1 MQGGDWCDA
10 LLAEEH
16 GKHQKKKKSSQPK
29 KKEDRKEDYPDETGV
44 YTFCTSNSATLFSIW
59 FDLVH
64 CVQFCPWPSRL
75 LPERARARHPGSF
88 LFFFPFTAVSQS
100 HTLCG
105 MRACWVCPWVCTSTA
120 SKVTCCVVAFV
131 LDFLLD
137 MFPGFV
143 VVASVFFFFFM
154 ARFAL
159 LSPVLFSLLFFL
171 SSCSH
176 TELSTYSHSVSSLF
190 FFFFHMLLL
199 SHHIV

>member
-1 MQGGDWCDA
+1 MVEFGVMRSWHNRMGNT
-10 LLAEEH
+10 
-16 GKHQKKKKSSQPK
+16 KKKKKSSQPK
-29 KKEDRKEDYPDETGV
+29 KKEDRTEDYPDETGV

-143 VVASVFFFFFM
+143 VVASVFFFFFYGTLRL
-154 ARFAL
+154 AFSCPL
-159 LSPVLFSLLFFL
+159 FPSFFSLL
-171 SSCSH
+171 
-176 TELSTYSHSVSSLF
+176 LF
-190 FFFFHMLLL
+190 PYWALYLFSQRLIIVFFFFHMLLL